1 MLTQR
6 AVAKAL
12 WHRARAPRRKPA
24 EAGVGD
30 WSPKVKMS
38 ETLSIIGAGRVGR
51 SLGRRLHELG
61 WRIGV
66 VSTHSIPT
74 ARAAVRVIGAGHPSD
89 RPTRQVL
96 ASDLVLIAVPDRVI
110 EAVSADLAQLGGAEW
125 RGKVVL
131 HTSGALDSSVLGAL
145 ADAGAATGS
154 IHPMQTFSSRGVPNL
169 AGRMFG
175 VDGHPAAMKVAR
187 KIIRQMGGVAVR
199 LSGTNKAAYHA
210 AGSFACAHVLALLE
224 TATRLLMAQGF
235 KRRQAT
241 RALVALARQTLD
253 NLERVG
259 PRASWTGPL
268 TRGDFPTVQRH
279 VDALSEFPPEYAE
292 AYRALSRLTAAVL
305 SDDPKALLQKLDG
318 IASFQAAAEKKKP
331 RTKSAAG

>member
-1 MLTQR
+1 
-6 AVAKAL
+6 
-12 WHRARAPRRKPA
+12 
-24 EAGVGD
+24 
-30 WSPKVKMS
+30 MS
-38 ETLSIIGAGRVGR
+38 ETLSIIGAGRVGK
-51 SLGRRLHELG
+51 SLARRLRESG
-61 WRIGV
+61 WHIGV
-66 VSTHSIPT
+66 VSTRSIPT
-74 ARAAVRVIGAGHPSD
+74 ARSAVRVIGAGHPTD

-96 ASDLVLIAVPDRVI
+96 ASDVVLIAAPDRAI
-110 EAVSADLAQLGGAEW
+110 EAVAAELAHLGGAEW

-131 HTSGALDSSVLGAL
+131 HTSGALDSSALEAL
-145 ADAGAATGS
+145 ADAGATTGS
-154 IHPMQTFSSRGVPNL
+154 IHPMQTFSSQGVPNL

-175 VDGHPAAMKVAR
+175 IDGRPAAMKVAR
-187 KIIRQMGGVAVR
+187 KMIRQMGGVAVR

-224 TATRLLMAQGF
+224 TSTRLLMAQGF

-279 VDALSEFPPEYAE
+279 VDALSEYPPEYAE

-305 SDDPKALLQKLDG
+305 SDDPRALLQKLDG
-318 IASFQAAAEKKKP
+318 ILAPLQAVAEKKKP